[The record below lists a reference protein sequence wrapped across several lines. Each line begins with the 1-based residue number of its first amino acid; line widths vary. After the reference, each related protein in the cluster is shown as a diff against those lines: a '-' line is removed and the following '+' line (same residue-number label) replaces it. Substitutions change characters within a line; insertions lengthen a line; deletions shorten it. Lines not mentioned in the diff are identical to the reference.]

1 MPSPSSSLSTASLS
15 TADHAISVHPIS
27 LKSTNSPPS
36 AFLNRATQPSINAT
50 TSTKTFPQTRSSHF
64 RHGNPNFFI
73 SSAISKSSS
82 ILSDLRPEYRPPSC
96 VVDELG
102 WTLGEDE
109 DKGREWRDEG
119 KWDVVEEISLL
130 LVVLVLWCVWRKQE
144 GSTRLSSDMKII
156 FRKMNS
162 LKQTTDNNAY
172 QVKLKL
178 KDKILKMVELYY
190 LKEIPVASL
199 DLTGFWHLAAGLI
212 WTSKIGTRQDFRAAN
227 SSSLDLCG
235 QQ

>member
-15 TADHAISVHPIS
+15 TADHDISVHLIS
-27 LKSTNSPPS
+27 LKSINSPPS

-64 RHGNPNFFI
+64 RHGNPNFLI

-82 ILSDLRPEYRPPSC
+82 ILSDLRPEYRPLSC

-102 WTLGEDE
+102 RGR
-109 DKGREWRDEG
+109 DKFTTSCFGFVVCLAETGREYSG
-119 KWDVVEEISLL
+119 LS
-130 LVVLVLWCVWRKQE
+130 E
-144 GSTRLSSDMKII
+144 GSTYKFPCSIVQLSSDMKII

-162 LKQTTDNNAY
+162 LKQITDDNAY

-199 DLTGFWHLAAGLI
+199 D
-212 WTSKIGTRQDFRAAN
+212 RVD
-227 SSSLDLCG
+227 LDLKDRDKARF
-235 QQ
+235 

>member
-82 ILSDLRPEYRPPSC
+82 ILSDLSGRDKFTTSC
-96 VVDELG
+96 FGFVVCLAE
-102 WTLGEDE
+102 T
-109 DKGREWRDEG
+109 GREYSG
-119 KWDVVEEISLL
+119 LS
-130 LVVLVLWCVWRKQE
+130 E
-144 GSTRLSSDMKII
+144 GSLSSDMKII
-156 FRKMNS
+156 LRKMNS
-162 LKQTTDNNAY
+162 LKQITDNNAY

-212 WTSKIGTRQDFRAAN
+212 WTLKIGTRQDFRAAN